1 MTHSAENDAGVWPPA
16 GWCTAI
22 NPERTHICDKPRGH
36 TGDHAGPEMPTV
48 QIDEADAPDPY
59 DEPIFIRSRIPRLS
73 HMHAEP
79 VCAFPEC
86 ETYLT
91 RDDMRAMR
99 AQATRPIP
107 PG

>member
-1 MTHSAENDAGVWPPA
+1 MTGHTAEN
-16 GWCTAI
+16 
-22 NPERTHICDKPRGH
+22 
-36 TGDHAGPEMPTV
+36 
-48 QIDEADAPDPY
+48 DAPDPY
-59 DEPIFIRSRIPRLS
+59 DEPIWIRSHIPRLS

-99 AQATRPIP
+99 AQTPWGHAPRDYFEAQALLDDSLRDIP
-107 PG
+107 PDKTETP

>member
-1 MTHSAENDAGVWPPA
+1 MSETE
-16 GWCTAI
+16 
-22 NPERTHICDKPRGH
+22 
-36 TGDHAGPEMPTV
+36 
-48 QIDEADAPDPY
+48 QDPY
-59 DEPIFIRSRIPRLS
+59 DEPVFIRSHIPRLS

-99 AQATRPIP
+99 ATPVPQSPAA
-107 PG
+107 PGGGQ